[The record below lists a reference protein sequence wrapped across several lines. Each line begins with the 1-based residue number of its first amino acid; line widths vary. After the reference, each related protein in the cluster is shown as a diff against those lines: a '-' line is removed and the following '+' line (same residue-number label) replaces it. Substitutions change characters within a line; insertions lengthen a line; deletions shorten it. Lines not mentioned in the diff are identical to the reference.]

1 MTAAVANRRRSRR
14 APLKQM
20 VRLECRK
27 GTLGLGKNLA
37 VAALDLSETGVRV
50 LLSDT
55 VSPGQEV
62 EVLLSGIGHAKAT
75 RRVGRVVWAV
85 ATADHLV
92 GVGIAF
98 EKALPY
104 VDVQRLHRPLA

>member
-1 MTAAVANRRRSRR
+1 MTELVGNRRRSRR

-20 VRLECRK
+20 VRIEARK

-37 VAALDLSETGVRV
+37 AAALDLSETGIR
-50 LLSDT
+50 LILAET

-62 EVLLSGIGHAKAT
+62 EVLLGGMGHAKPT

-85 ATADHLV
+85 ATADRQV
-92 GVGIAF
+92 CVGIAF
-98 EKALPY
+98 DKPLPF
-104 VDVQRLHRPLA
+104 VDVQRFHRPTG